1 MMSSFWL
8 CNDGIL
14 SSWSHSL
21 KNSLSLFGDE
31 IANTACVPQ
40 IDHLPHCAN
49 VLNEK
54 CFFIWRLPIL
64 YRIYVTNPSVI
75 PHILKYGYIIIIP
88 VLCVANVHYTSHCWI
103 QRYYNPLL
111 EINNFGLASK
121 NDPITHTLNFTYR
134 SLTCTSCTF
143 ENFLMSAV
151 FPLLPHK
158 PIVRYIDFITT
169 SPTSLK
175 QFSSHVYKCWPTSI
189 DLCCKE
195 KITCLWW
202 RKYAL
207 EAIVKLLFISLYH
220 DRCLLF
226 MLELY

>member
-1 MMSSFWL
+1 M
-8 CNDGIL
+8 
-14 SSWSHSL
+14 
-21 KNSLSLFGDE
+21 
-31 IANTACVPQ
+31 
-40 IDHLPHCAN
+40 
-49 VLNEK
+49 LNEK

-64 YRIYVTNPSVI
+64 YRIYVTHPSVI

-195 KITCLWW
+195 KITCLWLYVVW
-202 RKYAL
+202 VRANMHDPVDLNWY
-207 EAIVKLLFISLYH
+207 IIRLLFHAAGHYNGSSVYRVSCWAFDNHRTSDIFGMPNGLMDLCNTGKEGEGLSLK
-220 DRCLLF
+220 
-226 MLELY
+226 